1 MDRYNDPGWHEEKH
15 PEHDCSIVPKLETQP
30 LEPTNNEF
38 DHHSPLPTSQDDT
51 SGQKTERPLP
61 LADQHIWFQRTFEQF
76 LIIAPFVIIAF
87 WVGWFSHIFY
97 INAFFNPSNQS
108 KADASL
114 IQEAWNK
121 IDQNYV
127 DHKDIDYKK
136 MAYTAINAM
145 VQSLGDTGHSR
156 FMTPQDTK
164 SEDQQL
170 NGQFTGIG
178 IYLHQDP
185 HTKKLIINATIPGS
199 PADKAGLKNGDTIV
213 AINGISMKGKDIN
226 SASDL
231 IEGQAGTS
239 VTLTIQRPDEARLRE
254 VQITRTDIQVPNVS
268 MYYIP
273 NSHIMDIQI
282 AQFASGVSDQLQDDI
297 NQGKKMGATKII
309 LDLRNNPGGL
319 LQEAINTT
327 SFFIKT
333 GNVLI
338 EEDSNG
344 KRTTVPVN
352 GDPIDTS
359 SQIIVV
365 INNQSASAAEIVSGA
380 LKDNHRAILLG
391 QKTYGT
397 GTVLQQFTLA
407 DGSALYLGTQE
418 WLTPNGHFIRQV
430 PNEPNSGGIS
440 PDITVSLTT
449 DTSIL
454 TPNEETQQHLTEQQ
468 ILASGDT
475 QLSAAID
482 YLIN

>member
-1 MDRYNDPGWHEEKH
+1 MNRDNDSDWHEEKH
-15 PEHDCSIVPKLETQP
+15 PEHDCPIVPKPETQP
-30 LEPTNNEF
+30 LEPTNNDS
-38 DHHSPLPTSQDDT
+38 DHHSLLPTSQDDT
-51 SGQKTERPLP
+51 SGQNTKRHLP
-61 LADQHIWFQRTFEQF
+61 LANQHIWFHRIFDQF

-87 WVGWFSHIFY
+87 WAGWFSHIFY

-108 KADASL
+108 KAGASL

-127 DHKDIDYKK
+127 DRKDIDYKK
-136 MAYTAINAM
+136 MAYAAINAM

-156 FMTPQDTK
+156 FMTPQDMK

-178 IYLHQDP
+178 IYLFQDP
-185 HTKKLIINATIPGS
+185 HTKTLIINATIPGS
-199 PADKAGLKNGDTIV
+199 PADKAGLKDGDTIV
-213 AINGISMKGKDIN
+213 AINGISMKGKDTN
-226 SASDL
+226 SASNL
-231 IEGQAGTS
+231 IDGNAGTTI
-239 VTLTIQRPDEARLRE
+239 TLTILRPGEAQLRD
-254 VQITRTDIQVPNVS
+254 VQVTLADIQVSNVS

-282 AQFASGVSDQLQDDI
+282 AQFASGVSDQLRDAI
-297 NQGKKMGATKII
+297 NQGKQMGATKII
-309 LDLRNNPGGL
+309 LDLRNNSGGL

-327 SFFIKT
+327 SLFIKT
-333 GNVLI
+333 GNVFI
-338 EEDSNG
+338 EEDGNG

-352 GDPIDTS
+352 DNPIDTS
-359 SQIIVV
+359 SQIIVL
-365 INNQSASAAEIVSGA
+365 INNQSASATEIVSGA

-397 GTVLQQFTLA
+397 GTVLQQFVLS

-430 PNEPNSGGIS
+430 PNKPDSGGIS
-440 PDITVSLTT
+440 PDITINLTT
-449 DTSIL
+449 DTSLL
-454 TPNEETQQHLTEQQ
+454 TPNAESQQHLTEQQ

-475 QLSAAID
+475 QLSAAVN
-482 YLIN
+482 YLIK